1 MTARGETWLV
11 PERGNH
17 TVMAIMLRLARVMGR
32 RRLARLIWPISLYYL
47 ISDGTT
53 RRGSRTYLRR
63 VLGRE
68 PSLYLIWRH
77 IHSYALMTL
86 DRLFILDDGAASPP
100 VSILGTD
107 VVFRALDQGRGCIL
121 LGAHIGSFDAL
132 RSVLKVS
139 PRKLSLKILMYRQH
153 TGDATRLIEALDP
166 GYEDILITLGQPDT
180 MLRVAE
186 SLQRGEIV
194 AILGD
199 RAHDMGRSL
208 PVCVLGRDAPLPT
221 GPFRIASITGAPV
234 VLFSGLRCSDGHYDI
249 RFESLADRIAL
260 KNSGT
265 GRTGDLHAWMQRY
278 ADWMS
283 QLCRR
288 NPLSWY
294 NLYDFWKERS

>member
-1 MTARGETWLV
+1 MTARGETWLA

-17 TVMAIMLRLARVMGR
+17 AVMAIMLRLAALLGR
-32 RRLARLIWPISLYYL
+32 RRLSRLIWPISLYYL
-47 ISDGTT
+47 LSDGTT

-63 VLGRE
+63 VMGRE
-68 PSLYLIWRH
+68 PSVWLIWRH

-86 DRLFILDDGAASPP
+86 DRLFILDDKVASPP
-100 VSILGTD
+100 MSIRGTEA
-107 VVFRALDQGRGCIL
+107 VFHALDQGRGCIL

-132 RSVLKVS
+132 RSVVKAA
-139 PRKLSLKILMYRQH
+139 PCPLSLKILMYRQH

-166 GYEDILITLGQPDT
+166 GYETILITLGQPDT

-208 PVCVLGRDAPLPT
+208 PMSVLGRDAPLPT
-221 GPFRIASITGAPV
+221 GPFRIAGITGAPV
-234 VLFSGLRCSDGHYDI
+234 VLFSGLRHADGHYDI
-249 RFESLADRIAL
+249 RFEPLADRLEL
-260 KNSGT
+260 KGP
-265 GRTGDLHAWMQRY
+265 RADRAEVLHGWMQRY

-283 QLCRR
+283 DLCRR
-288 NPLSWY
+288 DPLSWY

>member
-1 MTARGETWLV
+1 MTARGETWLA

-17 TVMAIMLRLARVMGR
+17 AVMAIMLRLAGLLGR
-32 RRLARLIWPISLYYL
+32 RRLSRLIWPISLYYL
-47 ISDGTT
+47 LSDGTT

-68 PSLYLIWRH
+68 PSWRLIWRH

-86 DRLFILDDGAASPP
+86 DRLFILDDKVASPP
-100 VSILGTD
+100 MSIRGTD
-107 VVFRALDQGRGCIL
+107 AVVAALDQGRGCIL

-132 RSVLKVS
+132 RSVVRAS
-139 PRKLSLKILMYRQH
+139 PRQLSLKILMYRQH

-166 GYEDILITLGQPDT
+166 GYESILITLGQPDT

-186 SLQRGEIV
+186 SLQAGDIV

-208 PVCVLGRDAPLPT
+208 PVSVLGRDAPLPT
-221 GPFRIASITGAPV
+221 GPFRIAAITGAPV
-234 VLFSGLRCSDGHYDI
+234 VLFSGLRCADGHYDI
-249 RFESLADRIAL
+249 RFESLVDRLEL
-260 KNSGT
+260 KGPRA
-265 GRTGDLHAWMQRY
+265 GQAGELRLWMQRY

-283 QLCRR
+283 DLCRR
-288 NPLSWY
+288 HPLSWY